1 MTKEEG
7 PSNQSRLLVLVT
19 AAAFVAFG
27 TSVSSRAAF
36 AADDGQGTKNI
47 DRGQKVFLLDCP
59 ADENVWKLPPKG
71 LYWKTLHKMLDEKA
85 EQLIKVTDRADVDQ
99 SLYLDIEGLRLY
111 VSSRECLK
119 TFSELPAESSERIT
133 SGYLIRNLLGRRHA
147 ETGIEPDRIP
157 VRGSADKKLGTTG
170 MVLIKGGEYVRP
182 GHYYTSQSA
191 ELGERHGEKYR
202 VRVSSYYI
210 DKYKVTNEEYCRFL
224 NDGNPGYWNSATWSN
239 IKREVGQVSNQ
250 PIAQTPDRQ
259 VGNLPHA
266 GVRFVVD
273 ADKAHWPVIAVNWY
287 QAIGYAEWAGKRLT
301 TEAEWEFAAGGSEGR
316 KYPWGNEKPDETRGT
331 FVGDYASVDAHPDGA
346 TPDGVF
352 DLAGNCAEWCADF
365 YDAAY
370 YETAPPGDVMIDPR
384 GPAEG
389 NSQNGYRRMFK
400 GFCRGPNT
408 PEFFE
413 CNKRHAR
420 PPLLTAAIGF
430 RCVRSATAD

>member
-1 MTKEEG
+1 
-7 PSNQSRLLVLVT
+7 LLSAI
-19 AAAFVAFG
+19 AAIVALGTNALPRSAVAFDG
-27 TSVSSRAAF
+27 ERQRKDVHPSR
-36 AADDGQGTKNI
+36 
-47 DRGQKVFLLDCP
+47 KVYLLDCP
-59 ADENVWKLPPKG
+59 EDESVWKLPPKG
-71 LYWKTLHKMLDEKA
+71 LHWQKLHQILDEKA
-85 EQLIKVTDRADVDQ
+85 RQLIKVADRAKVDQ
-99 SLYLDIEGLRLY
+99 SLYLDIEGLRLHM
-111 VSSRECLK
+111 SSRKCLK
-119 TFSELPAESSERIT
+119 TFKELPAESSERIT
-133 SGYLIRNLLGRRHA
+133 SGYFIRNLLGRRYT

-157 VRGSADKKLGTTG
+157 VRGSVGKMLGTSG
-170 MVLIKGGEYVRP
+170 MVLIDGGEYVRP

-202 VRVSSYYI
+202 VRVSSFHI

-239 IKREVGQVSNQ
+239 IKREVGQVSNL
-250 PIAQTPDRQ
+250 PIAQTPGRQ
-259 VGNLPHA
+259 VENPPHA
-266 GVRFVVD
+266 SNRFVVD
-273 ADKAHWPVIAVNWY
+273 AEKAKWPVIAVNWY
-287 QAIGYAEWAGKRLT
+287 QAVGYAEWAGKRLP

-316 KYPWGNEKPDETRGT
+316 KYPWGNEKPDEPRGT
-331 FVGDYASVDAHPDGA
+331 FVGDYMPVDAHPDGA
-346 TPDGVF
+346 TPAGVF

-370 YETAPPGDVMIDPR
+370 YETAPPGGMMIDPH

-389 NSQNGYRRMFK
+389 NSRNGYRRMFK

>member
-1 MTKEEG
+1 MDKEQCRLT
-7 PSNQSRLLVLVT
+7 QSRLFVLVT
-19 AAAFVAFG
+19 AAAFVAIG
-27 TSVSSRAAF
+27 TSLSSRPTL
-36 AADDGQGTKNI
+36 AADGQDTKNI

-59 ADENVWKLPPKG
+59 TDENVWKLPPKG

-85 EQLIKVTDRADVDQ
+85 GQLIKVADCDRVDQ

-119 TFSELPAESSERIT
+119 TFSQLPAECSDRIT

-147 ETGIEPDRIP
+147 ETGIEPERIP
-157 VRGSADKKLGTTG
+157 VRGSAGKKLGTTG
-170 MVLIKGGEYVRP
+170 MVLIEGGEYIRP

-191 ELGERHGEKYR
+191 ELGQRSGEKYR
-202 VRVSSYYI
+202 VRVSSFYV

-239 IKREVGQVSNQ
+239 INRNADGQFS
-250 PIAQTPDRQ
+250 
-259 VGNLPHA
+259 
-266 GVRFVVD
+266 VD
-273 ADKAHWPVIAVNWY
+273 ADKAKWPVIAVNWY
-287 QAIGYAEWAGKRLT
+287 QAVGYAEWAGKRLP

-316 KYPWGNEKPDETRGT
+316 KYPWGNERPDETRGT
-331 FVGDYASVDAHPDGA
+331 FVGDYMPVDAHPAGA
-346 TPDGVF
+346 TPAGVF

-365 YDAAY
+365 YDVAY
-370 YETAPPGDVMIDPR
+370 YETAPPDGVMIDPQ
-384 GPAEG
+384 GPVEG

-408 PEFFE
+408 PEFFQ

-420 PPLLTAAIGF
+420 PPLLTAAVGI
-430 RCVRSATAD
+430 RCVLSATAD

>member
-1 MTKEEG
+1 MDKEECQ
-7 PSNQSRLLVLVT
+7 PRQSRVVVLLT
-19 AAAFVAFG
+19 AMAAFVAFG
-27 TSVSSRAAF
+27 TSVSSRPAF
-36 AADDGQGTKNI
+36 AADGGRETKNNA
-47 DRGQKVFLLDCP
+47 RCHRVYLLDCP
-59 ADENVWKLPPKG
+59 AAETVWRLPPKG
-71 LYWKTLHKMLDEKA
+71 LHWQKLHRMLDEKA
-85 EQLIKVTDRADVDQ
+85 RQLIKVADRDNVNQ
-99 SLYLDIEGLRLY
+99 SLYLDIEGVRLY
-111 VSSRECLK
+111 ASSRECLK
-119 TFSELPAESSERIT
+119 TFKQLPQEDSERIT

-157 VRGSADKKLGTTG
+157 VRGSAGKKLVTNG
-170 MVLIKGGEYVRP
+170 MVLIEGGEYVRP

-202 VRVSSYYI
+202 VRVSSFYI
-210 DKYKVTNEEYCRFL
+210 DKYKVTNAEYCRFL
-224 NDGNPGYWNSATWSN
+224 NDGNPGHWNSATWSN
-239 IKREVGQVSNQ
+239 IRRDADGQFS
-250 PIAQTPDRQ
+250 
-259 VGNLPHA
+259 
-266 GVRFVVD
+266 VD
-273 ADKAHWPVIAVNWY
+273 ADKAKWPVIAVNWY
-287 QAIGYAEWAGKRLT
+287 QAAGYAEWAGKRLP

-331 FVGDYASVDAHPDGA
+331 FVGDYMPVDAHPEGA

-370 YETAPPGDVMIDPR
+370 YETAPPGGVMIDPR

-420 PPLLTAAIGF
+420 PSLLTAAIGF
-430 RCVRSATAD
+430 RCVRSAPAD